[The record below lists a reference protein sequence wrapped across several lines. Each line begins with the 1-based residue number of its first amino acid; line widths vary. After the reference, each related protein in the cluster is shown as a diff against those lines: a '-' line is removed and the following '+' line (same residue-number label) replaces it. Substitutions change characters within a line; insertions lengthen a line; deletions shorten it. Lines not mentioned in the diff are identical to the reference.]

1 MELRSETKAQD
12 ARREAESNIQMAA
25 QYGQSLMKQNG
36 SLQKQL
42 ASLQTDHQTLLDN
55 QSSEKLNRQKK
66 TDSAFI
72 SSLEQANQE
81 LEMKVESLE
90 GELTRTLEAG
100 RANVLESESRRV
112 LLDQGK
118 TYASELNTKIE
129 ELEVT

>member
-1 MELRSETKAQD
+1 M
-12 ARREAESNIQMAA
+12 QMAA

-42 ASLQTDHQTLLDN
+42 SSLQTDHQTLLDN

-72 SSLEQANQE
+72 SSLEEANQE
-81 LEMKVESLE
+81 LEMRVDSLE
-90 GELTRTLEAG
+90 GELQKTLEAG
-100 RANVLESESRRV
+100 RANILELESRRM

-118 TYASELNTKIE
+118 THASELNSKIE
-129 ELEVT
+129 ELEVSHSIIIVSYIV